1 LITTLLVFL
10 PFFVALAGGNV
21 DEAVR
26 LYSDILE
33 VSVSNENDDRE
44 TQTEDMVRVYCNR
57 SLAFYK
63 KGMYEEALQ
72 DACMAMEV
80 LGGDDHPHEDRKG
93 SKDCGLMAK
102 VYHRK
107 AQALIGRGDKVQGLN
122 VYRDGLKQCGGENL
136 RAAILLVLQNQMPDS
151 WITEYWMDKV
161 SRCEVA
167 HPLSARDGILLKRV
181 PASRKMVREEMT
193 RSMLALLESDAVFS
207 WECRELMVSLWENA
221 GGLRQ
226 SCAYVRGAVYAQAG
240 TYEQGEKD
248 ATVAVVYGGGAAA
261 YALRSHC
268 YEHQGD
274 NVNAV
279 LDILR
284 AMEGEKNNADA
295 EEQYAS
301 SLTRLLPRVPE
312 HYARAVE
319 SGCGYAGLKR
329 MIDIEQERLQPEFK
343 KQRPK
348 YYYYYEWMKKRIHE
362 RHPAISEGVMD
373 KLLTLDATELDLLLQ
388 YPQAIDATVARLEH
402 VLEEKGEKD
411 LEEFDIPLLSWEEV
425 EEYKKQQADG
435 KDQKSQIESSHQHQ
449 IEAN

>member
-1 LITTLLVFL
+1 MGREWCLDILFY
-10 PFFVALAGGNV
+10 FFSSVALAGGDV

-26 LYSDILE
+26 LYSEIL
-33 VSVSNENDDRE
+33 SSLDDENDNDGPRE
-44 TQTEDMVRVYCNR
+44 DVVRVYCNR
-57 SLAFYK
+57 SLAFYR

-72 DACMAMEV
+72 DACIAMEV
-80 LGGDDHPHEDRKG
+80 VGGEGPDMH
-93 SKDCGLMAK
+93 GLIAK

-122 VYRDGLKQCGGENL
+122 VYRDGLKRCGGENL
-136 RAAILLVLQNQMPDS
+136 RAAILIVLQKEMPDS

-161 SRCEVA
+161 VRCEAA

-181 PASRKMVREEMT
+181 PESRKMGREEMT
-193 RSMLALLESDAVFS
+193 RCMLTLLESDVVFS
-207 WECRELMVSLWENA
+207 WECRELMVSLWQNV

-226 SCAYVRGAVYAQAG
+226 SCAYIRGAVYAQAEN
-240 TYEQGEKD
+240 YVQGEKD
-248 ATVAVVYGGGAAA
+248 ATVAVVYGAGTAA
-261 YALRSHC
+261 YALRSRC
-268 YEHQGD
+268 YEHEGD
-274 NVNAV
+274 NVSAV
-279 LDILR
+279 LDILC
-284 AMEGEKNNADA
+284 AIEGDKNTAEA

-301 SLTRLLPRVPE
+301 SLERLLPRVPE
-312 HYARAVE
+312 HYARAIE

-362 RHPAISEGVMD
+362 RHPAISVGVMD
-373 KLLTLDATELDLLLQ
+373 KLLTLDATELDLVLQ

-402 VLEEKGEKD
+402 VLEEKGDEELEK
-411 LEEFDIPLLSWEEV
+411 FDVPLLSWEEV
-425 EEYKKQQADG
+425 EEYKKQE

>member
-1 LITTLLVFL
+1 MEKTMQREQAD
-10 PFFVALAGGNV
+10 VALAGGNV

-26 LYSDILE
+26 LYSDILV
-33 VSVSNENDDRE
+33 VSVSNKNDDTE
-44 TQTEDMVRVYCNR
+44 TQAEDM
-57 SLAFYK
+57 
-63 KGMYEEALQ
+63 

-80 LGGDDHPHEDRKG
+80 LGGDDHPHEDGKG

-221 GGLRQ
+221 GSLRQ

-240 TYEQGEKD
+240 KYEQGERMRLCGSGIWRWS
-248 ATVAVVYGGGAAA
+248 GGV
-261 YALRSHC
+261 C
-268 YEHQGD
+268 IE
-274 NVNAV
+274 
-279 LDILR
+279 I
-284 AMEGEKNNADA
+284 
-295 EEQYAS
+295 
-301 SLTRLLPRVPE
+301 TLL
-312 HYARAVE
+312 
-319 SGCGYAGLKR
+319 
-329 MIDIEQERLQPEFK
+329 
-343 KQRPK
+343 
-348 YYYYYEWMKKRIHE
+348 
-362 RHPAISEGVMD
+362 
-373 KLLTLDATELDLLLQ
+373 
-388 YPQAIDATVARLEH
+388 
-402 VLEEKGEKD
+402 
-411 LEEFDIPLLSWEEV
+411 
-425 EEYKKQQADG
+425 
-435 KDQKSQIESSHQHQ
+435 
-449 IEAN
+449 